1 MREILGTKYY
11 FVEEIASE
19 LGLNEK
25 TIRRYLKGGKLEGLK
40 LGRRWLVSERA
51 LLEFFESLRTE
62 KEDR

>member
-1 MREILGTKYY
+1 MKEILGTMYY

-25 TIRRYLKGGKLEGLK
+25 TIRRYLQRGKLEGVK

-51 LLEFFESLRTE
+51 LLEFFEGLRTGSE
-62 KEDR
+62 GR